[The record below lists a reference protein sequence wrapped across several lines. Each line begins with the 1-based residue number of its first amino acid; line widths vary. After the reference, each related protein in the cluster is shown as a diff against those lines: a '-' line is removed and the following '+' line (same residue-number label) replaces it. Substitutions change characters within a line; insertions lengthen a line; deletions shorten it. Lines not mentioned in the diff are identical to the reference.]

1 MFRNGCATVDVIE
14 DFYVHLVV
22 VNEEDVEYIKAF
34 RKNLVEFEDISI
46 ELGSSFDTMKE
57 KLLLKYSSIYNK
69 NVKAK
74 FKVAR
79 SSDKDNEIIKL
90 EKL

>member
-1 MFRNGCATVDVIE
+1 MIE

>member
-1 MFRNGCATVDVIE
+1 MIE

-69 NVKAK
+69 NVQAK

>member
-1 MFRNGCATVDVIE
+1 M
-14 DFYVHLVV
+14 HLVV

-69 NVKAK
+69 NVQAK